1 MNNVCLIGR
10 LTKDIEINETQSG
23 TKYARFSV
31 AVQRNYKN
39 DNDEYEA
46 DFINC
51 VAWRNTAEFLAKY
64 FVKGQGIGVVGKIQT
79 NKWDKDG
86 TTHYGVEVNCD
97 NVYFTSGKP
106 SGAEKSTKA
115 SADNKQDDNSLPAPE
130 GFAPTND
137 DDLPFQEGD
146 VNANPD

>member
-10 LTKDIEINETQSG
+10 LTKDIEINETNGG

-51 VAWRNTAEFLAKY
+51 TAFGNTAEFVGKY
-64 FVKGQGIGVVGKIQT
+64 FVKGQGIGIIGRLQT
-79 NKWDKDG
+79 RKWDEDG
-86 TTHYGVEVNCD
+86 TTRYAMDVIAD
-97 NVYFTSGKP
+97 KIDFTSGKP
-106 SGAEKSTKA
+106 SGAEKSAKA
-115 SADNKQDDNSLPAPE
+115 SVDNKQDDNSLPAPE

-137 DDLPFQEGD
+137 DDLPF
-146 VNANPD
+146 

>member
-10 LTKDIEINETQSG
+10 LTRDIEINETQSG

-51 VAWRNTAEFLAKY
+51 TAFGNTAEFVGKY
-64 FVKGQGIGVVGKIQT
+64 FVKGQGIGVEGRLQT
-79 NKWDKDG
+79 RKWDEDG
-86 TTHYGVEVNCD
+86 TTRYAMDVIAD
-97 NVYFTSGKP
+97 KIDFTSGKP
-106 SGAEKSTKA
+106 SGAEKSNKA

-130 GFAPTND
+130 GFAPSND
-137 DDLPFQEGD
+137 DDLPF
-146 VNANPD
+146 